1 MAAAIGILIMVA
13 VRISKVNTHVCTFHD
28 QYGELFVDCRGR
40 QLQQVPDDLPR
51 NITSLDISDNQI
63 TVLRNMTFQNLN
75 CLTHIN
81 LNNNLLITMEPD
93 ALVGIFSLTTLL
105 LASNKLSQHNNC
117 LPEGLFRDLGNLHTL
132 NLENNKM
139 KAYPDLV
146 LAPLTKLH
154 SLYIDPVPDAVFGS
168 GFSKLTNLKVLKMD
182 GGHCS
187 LEKLTNETF
196 QSLNETKLEVL
207 LLNHCHHLTL
217 CESGVLE
224 PLPFLKHLELTNNA
238 IGIQKVLHLLYPLVG
253 RIMTRIWLNN
263 TFKTPARLKE
273 DVDDRI
279 LTEHSTRFLTQICV
293 LELSL
298 KGNRICLIETGSLN
312 KSPIRECL
320 EVFDLSEN
328 RLIGDARFVLFVA
341 VFSQMRYLDLSH
353 QHHTYD
359 GTLGRWEG
367 AEGRK
372 KGNLTL
378 MLPPKLHYFD
388 ATETFML
395 ADTYDEITF
404 TNTKNLDTL
413 LFGYNQEHDR
423 ARVKGLENVSHV
435 DLSGNKL
442 GNVTGDFFKSFSNV
456 KTLSLKDCNLQF
468 ANDVLRARNI
478 FGALKLVVY
487 LDLSLNGLQLFPFI
501 LNQNRIKYLHL
512 SQNKFDTI
520 PIVTTTFPSLTLLN
534 MSYNMIG
541 HLDKYT
547 QSDLDSSAE
556 RNRLKVIVTGNTFSC
571 GCENLDFILWL
582 IDSPVIY
589 ESDRNFPC
597 FQDNGQMT
605 RTVEVVRNYISIHR
619 HCTGIWMFTLT
630 VPCLTVFLTSIVT
643 VYLISK
649 NPTRFKNILMGILGF
664 GVKYLTRKDF
674 SFTLYIGYCEAD
686 IPFVYRKLR
695 PALELCNHPVRLFL
709 KDREVLPGHDIAD
722 GIIEGI
728 NKSWKTVLVVSH
740 DFLED
745 PSAWSHFT
753 INAAIYSMNALIPN
767 RILILLVGD
776 IEAGDLPQCLL
787 NMVEE
792 EFIIHVDEYPED
804 QTALWKHLREIANLK
819 Q

>member
-1 MAAAIGILIMVA
+1 MAAVIGILIMVA
-13 VRISKVNTHVCTFHD
+13 VRISKVNTHVCTFHE
-28 QYGELFVDCRGR
+28 QHRGLCVDCRGR
-40 QLQQVPDDLPR
+40 QLLYIPDDLPW
-51 NITSLDISDNQI
+51 NVTSLDISDNQI
-63 TVLRNMTFQNLN
+63 TVVRNLTFQNCG
-75 CLTHIN
+75 CLKYIN

-93 ALVGIFSLTTLL
+93 ALVGVFSLTTLL
-105 LASNKLSQHNNC
+105 LASNKLSHNNNS
-117 LPEGLFRDLGNLHTL
+117 LPEGLFRDLGNLHTI

-187 LEKLTNETF
+187 LEKITNETF
-196 QSLNETKLEVL
+196 RRLNETKLEVL

-217 CESGVLE
+217 CETGVLD

-238 IGIQKVLHLLYPLVG
+238 IGIQNVLHLLYPLVG
-253 RIMTRIWLNN
+253 RNMTRIWLNN
-263 TFKTPARLKE
+263 TFKTKPRFKE

-279 LTEHSTRFLTQICV
+279 LTEYSTRFLAQICV
-293 LELSL
+293 SELSL
-298 KGNRICLIETGSLN
+298 KGNRICLIETSSFN

-328 RLIGDARFVLFVA
+328 RLIGDLGVLVIFA
-341 VFSQMRYLDLSH
+341 LFSRLRHLDVGH
-353 QHHTYD
+353 QHHTFD
-359 GTLGRWEG
+359 PNVWED
-367 AEGRK
+367 EDGRK
-372 KGNLTL
+372 GENITM
-378 MLPPKLHYFD
+378 MLPRNLQYFD
-388 ATETFML
+388 VTGAFML
-395 ADTYDEITF
+395 SFTFDEITF
-404 TNTKNLDTL
+404 TNTENLDTL
-413 LFGYNQEHDR
+413 LFGYNQQHDR
-423 ARVKGLENVSHV
+423 IRVKGLENVSHV

-442 GNVTGDFFKSFSNV
+442 GNVTEEFFKSFSNV
-456 KTLSLKDCNLQF
+456 KALSLKDCNLQF
-468 ANDVLRARNI
+468 ANNVLNARNI
-478 FGALKLVVY
+478 FGVLQVVEY

-501 LNQNRIKYLHL
+501 LNQNKIIHLNL
-512 SQNKFDTI
+512 SQNRFDTI
-520 PIVTTTFPSLTLLN
+520 PIVTTTFPRLTLLN

-556 RNRLKVIVTGNTFSC
+556 RNSLKVIVQGNIFSC

-582 IDSPVIY
+582 MDSPVIY

-597 FQDNGQMT
+597 IQDNGQMT
-605 RTVEVVRNYISIHR
+605 RTVEVVGDYMSIYR
-619 HCTGIWMFTLT
+619 HCTGKWILTLT
-630 VPCLTVFLTSIVT
+630 VTCLTVFLTSIAI

-649 NPTRFKNILMGILGF
+649 NPTRFKNIVMGTLGF
-664 GVKYLTRKDF
+664 GVQYLTRKDF

-740 DFLED
+740 DFLDD

-776 IEAGDLPQCLL
+776 IQAQDLPQCLL

-792 EFIIHVDEYPED
+792 EFIIHVDEYPEE
-804 QTALWKHLREIANLK
+804 TALWKHLRQIANLE

>member
-1 MAAAIGILIMVA
+1 MAAAIGILIIVA

-28 QYGELFVDCRGR
+28 QNGEFVDCRGR
-40 QLQQVPDDLPR
+40 QLLQVPDDLPR

-93 ALVGIFSLTTLL
+93 ALVGVFSLTTLL

-187 LEKLTNETF
+187 LEKLTNGTF

-217 CESGVLE
+217 SETGVLE

-238 IGIQKVLHLLYPLVG
+238 IGIQNVLHLLYPLVG
-253 RIMTRIWLNN
+253 RNMTRIWLNN
-263 TFKTPARLKE
+263 TFKTPACFKE

-279 LTEHSTRFLTQICV
+279 LTEHSTRFLIQICV
-293 LELSL
+293 SELSL
-298 KGNRICLIETGSLN
+298 KGNRICLIETGSFN

-359 GTLGRWEG
+359 GTISGWEG

-395 ADTYDEITF
+395 SDTYDEVTF

-413 LFGYNQEHDR
+413 LFGYNQQHDP

-442 GNVTGDFFKSFSNV
+442 GNVTEDFFKSFSNV

-520 PIVTTTFPSLTLLN
+520 PIVTATFPRLTLLD

-547 QSDLDSSAE
+547 QSDLDFSAE
-556 RNRLKVIVTGNTFSC
+556 RNSLKVIVQGNIFSC

-582 IDSPVIY
+582 MDSPVIY

-597 FQDNGQMT
+597 IQDNGQMT
-605 RTVEVVRNYISIHR
+605 RTVEVVRDYMSIYR
-619 HCTGIWMFTLT
+619 HCTGKWILTLT
-630 VPCLTVFLTSIVT
+630 VTCLTVFLTSILIF
-643 VYLISK
+643 YHISK
-649 NPTRFKNILMGILGF
+649 NPTRLKNILMGILGF

-722 GIIEGI
+722 GIIEGV

-740 DFLED
+740 DFLDD

-753 INAAIYSMNALIPN
+753 INAAIYSMTVLIPN

-776 IEAGDLPQCLL
+776 IEAEDLPQCLL

-804 QTALWKHLREIANLK
+804 QTALWKHLRQIANLK